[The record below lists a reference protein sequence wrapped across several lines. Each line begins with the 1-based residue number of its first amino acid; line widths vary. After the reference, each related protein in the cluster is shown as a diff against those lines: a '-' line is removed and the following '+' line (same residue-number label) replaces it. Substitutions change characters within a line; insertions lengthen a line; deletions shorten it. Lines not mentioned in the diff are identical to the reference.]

1 MKKIDKFTKEF
12 NEITKIKIFE
22 IPVTNLQ
29 NNESDFIIFDI
40 DINSENSTFEAQRIG
55 FNIEEENSI
64 KIAFTSSDIDTDFS
78 IDENLQDLYSNCIE
92 DICNSEFFELSE

>member
-1 MKKIDKFTKEF
+1 MKKLNKFTEEF
-12 NEITKIKIFE
+12 NEITKMKIFE

-40 DINSENSTFEAQRIG
+40 GINSENSTFEAQRIG

-78 IDENLQDLYSNCIE
+78 IDENLQYLHSNCIE
-92 DICNSEFFELSE
+92 DIFNSEFFELSE